1 MNEDFVSFSL
11 AKKLKEKGFVC
22 KYPFAMYNE
31 IGTFH
36 SLYTSCDE
44 TLVNCVFGNRGYYDY
59 DDFDE
64 NDCVCPT
71 ISQVLK
77 WLREEKNLCVEVLIS
92 VRGGWY
98 NIIYEIAPRRGF
110 DLKHMLIE
118 EKSYEDAAIA
128 GIEYCL
134 DNLI

>member
-1 MNEDFVSFSL
+1 MNEDFVPFDL
-11 AKKLKEKGFVC
+11 AKKLKEKGFNC
-22 KYPFAMYNE
+22 EYPFAMYNKYE
-31 IGTFH
+31 QFCP
-36 SLYTSCDE
+36 LYSSDKDC
-44 TLVNCVFGNRGYYDY
+44 FGI
-59 DDFDE
+59 DDFDKHA
-64 NDCVCPT
+64 CIAPT

-77 WLREEKNLCVEVLIS
+77 WLREEKNLSVEVLIS
-92 VRGGWY
+92 MRGGWY

-128 GIEYCL
+128 GIEYVI